1 MSSKKILIV
10 DGDVAFAE
18 ILKMRL
24 EDRGYV
30 VDCTSRGKE
39 ALDILK
45 TRWVDLIVIA
55 IVLQGAMNGYYLFN
69 EIKKKKDLSG
79 IPILV
84 GSNKASMKKTFESM
98 GADIFLTKPYSI
110 NIFLKKIKNIFTKRT
125 KEVHMQKRVK
135 PKMKDL
141 TKKLKL
147 IKAKDIMTKDVIT
160 TKEDTSLAEIAKLMI
175 KTRISGIPVIGKKG
189 KLSGVI
195 TATDLF
201 LVMDMIKSGDIVGDD
216 MMPLSNPTV
225 KFALSTGII
234 KIKKNTTLEE
244 IITIMKYQNVHTLPV
259 FEKNK
264 LVGVIGRRDVFK
276 NFYSTVKNLY

>member
-1 MSSKKILIV
+1 MSGKKILII
-10 DGDVAFAE
+10 DGDVAYAE
-18 ILKMRL
+18 MLKMRL
-24 EDRGYV
+24 EDRGYI
-30 VDCTSRGKE
+30 VDCASRGKE
-39 ALDILK
+39 ALDILR
-45 TRWVDLIVIA
+45 TRWFDLIVLA
-55 IVLQGAMNGYYLFN
+55 IVLQGSMNGYYLFN
-69 EIKKKKDLSG
+69 EIKKKKDLSS

-84 GSNKASMKKTFESM
+84 QSNKALMKKTFESM
-98 GADIFLTKPYSI
+98 GADIFLVKPYSI
-110 NIFLKKIKNIFTKRT
+110 NIFLKKIKSIFVKRK
-125 KEVHMQKRVK
+125 KEVCMKRRAK
-135 PKMKDL
+135 PKMKNL
-141 TKKLKL
+141 TKRLKS
-147 IKAKDIMTKDVIT
+147 IRAKDIMTKDVIT
-160 TKEDTSLAEIAKLMI
+160 TKESTSLSDIAKLMI

-234 KIKKNTTLEE
+234 KIRKNTTLDE
-244 IITIMKYQNVHTLPV
+244 IITIMKYQNIHTLPV

-276 NFYSTVKNLY
+276 NFYSVVKGLY